1 MNGDEPM
8 KTLLITLLIAGVLS
22 ACSPAAVAPT
32 PSELPPPAPSPT
44 EGPTTCVVLKE
55 TNAFSTEEEG
65 SIVGTVRPGE
75 TFLWIRQARAV
86 IFAGGG
92 AMQAPVQVVQWRGVS
107 PEQVY
112 IAARMVDCSGGS

>member
-1 MNGDEPM
+1 M
-8 KTLLITLLIAGVLS
+8 KTLLITVLIAGMLS

-44 EGPTTCVVLKE
+44 EGPATCVVLKE
-55 TNAFSTEEEG
+55 TNAFSTEEDH

-75 TFLWIRQARAV
+75 TFLWIREARGRV
-86 IFAGGG
+86 IG
-92 AMQAPVQVVQWRGVS
+92 MTVPVQIVQWRGVS

-112 IAARMVDCSGGS
+112 IAARMVDCGIAG